1 MRNGMKNE
9 TSITALMSAF
19 GRAYHAKQA
28 EKPIFADTK
37 ARELMLSECCFLVYE
52 HLKRGQIQS
61 RYFSGRTD
69 WLSAFEHICYAHAVS
84 KK

>member
-1 MRNGMKNE
+1 MNDE

-37 ARELMLSECCFLVYE
+37 AR
-52 HLKRGQIQS
+52 GA
-61 RYFSGRTD
+61 D
-69 WLSAFEHICYAHAVS
+69 AV
-84 KK
+84 